1 MALVLLPLILTL
13 SGCVSK
19 GTYDRDVGTLA
30 VSLERERALGASRIN
45 ELETKL
51 SGRGKTMSELTERY
65 ATLQKDREKAQMK
78 FNMFRP
84 DVEGLIRDIEQ
95 LRLMVYANA
104 KNMLGSSGSEMI
116 IKLTGMERTLKEM
129 LIKDSATAPPP
140 AN

>member
-1 MALVLLPLILTL
+1 
-13 SGCVSK
+13 
-19 GTYDRDVGTLA
+19 
-30 VSLERERALGASRIN
+30 
-45 ELETKL
+45 
-51 SGRGKTMSELTERY
+51 MSELTERY